1 MAAKSAP
8 KKNPSAEKRARQT
21 EKRNLRNRTI
31 RTRIKGVIKAVET
44 SVQEKDQAKSLT
56 DLKAATKAIMSA
68 ASKGTIH
75 KNNAARK
82 ISRLARMVAKAKA

>member
-8 KKNPSAEKRARQT
+8 KRNPSAEKRARQS
-21 EKRNLRNRTI
+21 EKRNLRNRTV

-44 SVQEKDQAKSLT
+44 SVEEKDREKALGA
-56 DLKAATKAIMSA
+56 LKTATKAIMSA
-68 ASKGTIH
+68 SSKGTLH

-82 ISRLARMVAKAKA
+82 VSRLARMVAAIKA